1 MGDALPDEPRPEHS
15 RRGRGSGPAERDWS
29 QRNPALYHRFRDW
42 RGPGGP
48 WRVYRRAKPGDR
60 LQHRYRRS
68 SAGLRDQRHRWTG
81 QHHRLRSRLADR
93 GHGDLVWPGHPRHQP
108 IRTGLRLHHHDRRPD
123 RSAARFVR
131 SARELSRLFP
141 RFLGDRVRWGAVLV
155 LFVFVGL
162 IPPLAGL
169 NENLNPDTSSRFQI
183 FLGTSALVL
192 ALWAISYNLMLGYTG
207 MVSFAHAAYYGVGA
221 YTVALIFKRYHLPVL
236 VGLGA
241 APFAA
246 AAVGLV
252 TGLVAQRAVRLYF
265 SLLTLAISQ
274 LLFSIVFS
282 WYDFT
287 GGDNGI
293 SITLPDQLSD
303 YTTLYYFTAAVV
315 GICLLLMF
323 ILVRS
328 PFGAALLS
336 IRENRQRAAAIGI
349 NVKVYELAIY
359 TIAALFAGVAGGLFV
374 MYQQQAYPEML
385 YWTANAQ
392 PVVVSLL
399 GGISTF
405 LGPAIGA
412 FIYVVLD
419 NTISKQFPY
428 QFDIILGAIVLAV
441 VLAVPGG
448 VSDAPSVFLRLRE
461 RFRRGEEAEKPPA
474 ESAGEAIRM
483 FDVRKALASEAIQAE
498 KVHSGKTLLRIE
510 HLSRNFGGLRAVEDV
525 SLEVKEGD
533 RHAIIGPNG
542 AGKSTLFNLITGQ
555 LKPSSGK
562 VILDGRDITGRPP
575 HVIAKTGIG
584 RAFQITTIFPKLS
597 VRQNLQYAMLAH
609 AGYTVRP
616 FGIADRIFAGEAQ
629 ELAEAVGLG
638 MWAGLPAGQL
648 SHGDQRAIEIAIS
661 LALGSK
667 LVLLDEPTAGMS
679 AYETDK
685 AMELVRRLAT
695 ERFLTL
701 LFCEHDM
708 SVVFSTARTVTV
720 MHQGRVL
727 TAGTPEQIRRNPDV
741 QKVYLGELEQ
751 EEVGA

>member
-1 MGDALPDEPRPEHS
+1 LIRLVPR
-15 RRGRGSGPAERDWS
+15 A
-29 QRNPALYHRFRDW
+29 
-42 RGPGGP
+42 
-48 WRVYRRAKPGDR
+48 
-60 LQHRYRRS
+60 
-68 SAGLRDQRHRWTG
+68 
-81 QHHRLRSRLADR
+81 
-93 GHGDLVWPGHPRHQP
+93 
-108 IRTGLRLHHHDRRPD
+108 
-123 RSAARFVR
+123 
-131 SARELSRLFP
+131 
-141 RFLGDRVRWGAVLV
+141 LGDRVRWGVVLILL
-155 LFVFVGL
+155 LFAAF
-162 IPPLAGL
+162 IPPLARL
-169 NENLNPDTSSRFQI
+169 DESLNPDASSRYLI
-183 FLGTSALVL
+183 FLGTTALVL

-221 YTVALIFKRYHLPVL
+221 YTVALIFKRYHLPIL
-236 VGLGA
+236 VGLAA
-241 APFAA
+241 APFVA

-274 LLFSIVFS
+274 LLFSIVFQ

-293 SITLPDQLSD
+293 SITVPDQLSD
-303 YTTLYYFTAAVV
+303 YTTLYYFTAVVV
-315 GICLLLMF
+315 GFCFLLMF

-336 IRENRQRAAAIGI
+336 IRENRQRAASIGI
-349 NVKVYELAIY
+349 HVKAYELAVY
-359 TIAALFAGVAGGLFV
+359 TVAAMFAGVAGGLFV
-374 MYQQQAYPEML
+374 LYQQQAYPEML

-392 PVVVSLL
+392 PVVVALL
-399 GGISTF
+399 GGTTTF

-419 NTISKQFPY
+419 NAISKQFPY

-461 RFRRGEEAEKPPA
+461 RFRRGEEAAAPQA
-474 ESAGEAIRM
+474 ESTGDAIRM
-483 FDVRKALASEAIQAE
+483 FDVRKALASEAIQAAE
-498 KVHSGKTLLRIE
+498 VHSGQTLLKIE
-510 HLSRNFGGLRAVEDV
+510 HLSRRFGGLRAVEDV
-525 SLEVKEGD
+525 SLDVKQGD

-555 LKPSSGK
+555 LKPSSGR
-562 VILDGRDITGRPP
+562 VIFDGRDITGKPP
-575 HVIAKTGIG
+575 HVIARTGMG
-584 RAFQITTIFPKLS
+584 RAFQITTIFPKLT
-597 VRQNLQYAMLAH
+597 VRQNLQYAMLAR
-609 AGYTVRP
+609 GSYTVRP
-616 FGIADRIFAGEAQ
+616 FGIANRMFSAEAQ
-629 ELAEAVGLG
+629 DLAEAVGLAA
-638 MWAGLPAGQL
+638 WVDRPAGEL

-695 ERFLTL
+695 ERNLTL

-727 TAGTPEQIRRNPDV
+727 TAGTPDQIRRNPDV
-741 QKVYLGELEQ
+741 QKIYLGELEP
-751 EEVGA
+751 EELGA

>member
-1 MGDALPDEPRPEHS
+1 
-15 RRGRGSGPAERDWS
+15 
-29 QRNPALYHRFRDW
+29 
-42 RGPGGP
+42 
-48 WRVYRRAKPGDR
+48 
-60 LQHRYRRS
+60 
-68 SAGLRDQRHRWTG
+68 
-81 QHHRLRSRLADR
+81 
-93 GHGDLVWPGHPRHQP
+93 
-108 IRTGLRLHHHDRRPD
+108 
-123 RSAARFVR
+123 
-131 SARELSRLFP
+131 
-141 RFLGDRVRWGAVLV
+141 VLV
-155 LFVFVGL
+155 LFLFAGL

-169 NENLNPDTSSRFQI
+169 YENLNPDTSSRFQI

-236 VGLGA
+236 VGLAA

-246 AAVGLV
+246 AAVGLI

-293 SITLPDQLSD
+293 SITLPDQLND

-328 PFGAALLS
+328 PFGAALMS

-349 NVKVYELAIY
+349 NVKAYELAIY
-359 TIAALFAGVAGGLFV
+359 TVAALFAGVAGGLFV

-399 GGISTF
+399 GGITTF

-428 QFDIILGAIVLAV
+428 QFDIILGAIVLTV

-461 RFRRGEEAEKPPA
+461 RFRRGEEAEEAPA

-498 KVHSGKTLLRIE
+498 KVHSGRTLLSLE
-510 HLSRNFGGLRAVEDV
+510 HLSRNFGGLRAVQDV

-562 VILDGRDITGRPP
+562 VIFDGRDITGKPP
-575 HVIAKTGIG
+575 HVIARTGIG
-584 RAFQITTIFPKLS
+584 RAFQITTIFPKLT
-597 VRQNLQYAMLAH
+597 VRQNLQYTMLAH
-609 AGYTVRP
+609 RGYTVRP
-616 FGIADRIFAGEAQ
+616 FGIANRTFADEAQ
-629 ELAEAVGLG
+629 GLAEAVGLG
-638 MWAGLPAGQL
+638 MWADLPAGRL

>member
-1 MGDALPDEPRPEHS
+1 
-15 RRGRGSGPAERDWS
+15 
-29 QRNPALYHRFRDW
+29 
-42 RGPGGP
+42 
-48 WRVYRRAKPGDR
+48 
-60 LQHRYRRS
+60 
-68 SAGLRDQRHRWTG
+68 
-81 QHHRLRSRLADR
+81 
-93 GHGDLVWPGHPRHQP
+93 
-108 IRTGLRLHHHDRRPD
+108 
-123 RSAARFVR
+123 
-131 SARELSRLFP
+131 
-141 RFLGDRVRWGAVLV
+141 VLV
-155 LFVFVGL
+155 LFLFVGL

-169 NENLNPDTSSRFQI
+169 NENLNPDASSRFQI

-221 YTVALIFKRYHLPVL
+221 YTVALIFKRYHLPIL

-293 SITLPDQLSD
+293 SITLPDQLND

-349 NVKVYELAIY
+349 NVKAYELAVY
-359 TIAALFAGVAGGLFV
+359 TVAALFAGVAGGLFV

-510 HLSRNFGGLRAVEDV
+510 HLSRNFGGLRAVENV

-562 VILDGRDITGRPP
+562 VILEGRDITGKPP

-584 RAFQITTIFPKLS
+584 RAFQITTIFPKLT

-616 FGIADRIFAGEAQ
+616 FGIANRIFAGEAQ
-629 ELAEAVGLG
+629 GLAEAVGLG
-638 MWAGLPAGQL
+638 MWANLPAGQL

>member
-1 MGDALPDEPRPEHS
+1 LTRLLPRS
-15 RRGRGSGPAERDWS
+15 R
-29 QRNPALYHRFRDW
+29 
-42 RGPGGP
+42 
-48 WRVYRRAKPGDR
+48 GDR
-60 LQHRYRRS
+60 L
-68 SAGLRDQRHRWTG
+68 
-81 QHHRLRSRLADR
+81 
-93 GHGDLVWPGHPRHQP
+93 
-108 IRTGLRLHHHDRRPD
+108 
-123 RSAARFVR
+123 
-131 SARELSRLFP
+131 
-141 RFLGDRVRWGAVLV
+141 RWGLVLV
-155 LFVFVGL
+155 LFLFVAV
-162 IPPLAGL
+162 IPPLAGF
-169 NENLNPDTSSRFQI
+169 NENLNPDASARFQI

-221 YTVALIFKRYHLPVL
+221 YTVALLFKRYNVPVL
-236 VGLGA
+236 VGLAA
-241 APFAA
+241 APFVA
-246 AAVGLV
+246 AAVGLI

-274 LLFSIVFS
+274 LLFSLVYQS
-282 WYDFT
+282 YDIT
-287 GGDNGI
+287 GGDNGA
-293 SITLPDQLSD
+293 SITLPDQLTD
-303 YTTLYYFTAAVV
+303 YTTLYYFTAAIV
-315 GICLLLMF
+315 GVCLLLMF

-328 PFGAALLS
+328 PLGAALLS

-359 TIAALFAGVAGGLFV
+359 IIASLFAGVAGGLFIF
-374 MYQQQAYPEML
+374 YQQQAYPEML

-399 GGISTF
+399 GGTTTF

-419 NTISKQFPY
+419 NAISKQFPY
-428 QFDIILGAIVLAV
+428 QFDIILGAIVLGV

-448 VSDAPSVFLRLRE
+448 VSDLPTVFARMRE
-461 RFRRGEEAEKPPA
+461 RFHRAEEAEAPV

-498 KVHSGKTLLRIE
+498 EVHSGKTLLSIE
-510 HLSRNFGGLRAVEDV
+510 HLSKHFGGLRAVEDV
-525 SLEVKEGD
+525 SLEVKQGD

-542 AGKSTLFNLITGQ
+542 AGKSTLFNLLTGQ
-555 LKPSSGK
+555 LKPTSGK
-562 VILDGRDITGRPP
+562 VIFDGRDITSKPP
-575 HVIAKTGIG
+575 HVIARTGIG
-584 RAFQITTIFPKLS
+584 RAFQITTIFPKLT

-609 AGYTVRP
+609 GGYSVRP
-616 FGIADRIFAGEAQ
+616 FGIANRMFRAEAQ

-638 MWAGLPAGQL
+638 AWADLPAGQL

-695 ERFLTL
+695 ERHLTL

-727 TAGTPEQIRRNPDV
+727 TAGTPEQIRLNPDV

-751 EEVGA
+751 EELGA

>member
-1 MGDALPDEPRPEHS
+1 M
-15 RRGRGSGPAERDWS
+15 
-29 QRNPALYHRFRDW
+29 
-42 RGPGGP
+42 
-48 WRVYRRAKPGDR
+48 
-60 LQHRYRRS
+60 
-68 SAGLRDQRHRWTG
+68 
-81 QHHRLRSRLADR
+81 
-93 GHGDLVWPGHPRHQP
+93 
-108 IRTGLRLHHHDRRPD
+108 
-123 RSAARFVR
+123 
-131 SARELSRLFP
+131 SRLFP
-141 RFLGDRVRWGAVLV
+141 RSRGDRVRWGVVLV
-155 LFVFVGL
+155 LFLFAGL

-169 NENLNPDTSSRFQI
+169 YENLNPDTSSRFQI

-221 YTVALIFKRYHLPVL
+221 YTVALIFKRYHLPIL
-236 VGLGA
+236 VGLAA

-246 AAVGLV
+246 AAVGLI

-293 SITLPDQLSD
+293 SITLPDQLND

-328 PFGAALLS
+328 PFGAALMS

-349 NVKVYELAIY
+349 NVKAYELAIY
-359 TIAALFAGVAGGLFV
+359 TVAALFAGVAGGLFV

-399 GGISTF
+399 GGITTF

-428 QFDIILGAIVLAV
+428 QFDIILGAIVLTV

-461 RFRRGEEAEKPPA
+461 RFRRGEEAEEAPA

-498 KVHSGKTLLRIE
+498 KVHSGRTLLSLE
-510 HLSRNFGGLRAVEDV
+510 HLSRNFGGLRAVQDV

-562 VILDGRDITGRPP
+562 VIFDGRDITGKPP
-575 HVIAKTGIG
+575 HVIARTGIG
-584 RAFQITTIFPKLS
+584 RAFQITTIFPKLT
-597 VRQNLQYAMLAH
+597 VRQNLQYTMLAH
-609 AGYTVRP
+609 RGYTVRP
-616 FGIADRIFAGEAQ
+616 FGIANRTFADEAQ
-629 ELAEAVGLG
+629 GLAEAVGLG
-638 MWAGLPAGQL
+638 MWADLPAGRL

-695 ERFLTL
+695 ER
-701 LFCEHDM
+701 
-708 SVVFSTARTVTV
+708 
-720 MHQGRVL
+720 
-727 TAGTPEQIRRNPDV
+727 
-741 QKVYLGELEQ
+741 
-751 EEVGA
+751 

>member
-1 MGDALPDEPRPEHS
+1 MIRLLPRI
-15 RRGRGSGPAERDWS
+15 RSG
-29 QRNPALYHRFRDW
+29 
-42 RGPGGP
+42 
-48 WRVYRRAKPGDR
+48 
-60 LQHRYRRS
+60 
-68 SAGLRDQRHRWTG
+68 
-81 QHHRLRSRLADR
+81 
-93 GHGDLVWPGHPRHQP
+93 
-108 IRTGLRLHHHDRRPD
+108 
-123 RSAARFVR
+123 
-131 SARELSRLFP
+131 
-141 RFLGDRVRWGAVLV
+141 RVRWGVVLV
-155 LFVFVGL
+155 LFLFAAL

-169 NENLNPDTSSRFQI
+169 NENLNPDSSARFQI

-192 ALWAISYNLMLGYTG
+192 ALWAVSYNLMLGYTG

-221 YTVALIFKRYHLPVL
+221 YAVALIFKRYHLPIL
-236 VGLGA
+236 VGLAA

-246 AAVGLV
+246 AVVGLV

-274 LLFSIVFS
+274 VLFSIAFT
-282 WYDFT
+282 WYDVT

-293 SITLPDQLSD
+293 SINLPDQLND

-315 GICLLLMF
+315 GVCLLLMF
-323 ILVRS
+323 MLVRS

-336 IRENRQRAAAIGI
+336 IRENRQRSAAIGI
-349 NVKVYELAIY
+349 NVRAYELAVY
-359 TIAALFAGVAGGLFV
+359 TVAAMFAGVAGGLFV
-374 MYQQQAYPEML
+374 MYQQQAYPETL

-399 GGISTF
+399 GGTTTF

-419 NTISKQFPY
+419 NSISKQFPY

-448 VSDAPSVFLRLRE
+448 ISDVPSVFLRLRE
-461 RFRRGEEAEKPPA
+461 RFRRGEEAEAPPL

-483 FDVRKALASEAIQAE
+483 FDVRKALASEAIATE
-498 KVHSGKTLLRIE
+498 EVHSDQTLLRIE
-510 HLSRNFGGLRAVEDV
+510 HVSRSFGGLRAVDDV
-525 SLEVKEGD
+525 SLEVKRGD

-542 AGKSTLFNLITGQ
+542 AGKSTLFNLLTGQ
-555 LKPSSGK
+555 LKPNSGK
-562 VILDGRDITGRPP
+562 VIFDGRDITGKPP
-575 HVIAKTGIG
+575 HVIARTGIG
-584 RAFQITTIFPKLS
+584 RAFQITMIFPKLT
-597 VRQNLQYAMLAH
+597 VRQNLQFAMLAH
-609 AGYTVRP
+609 GGYTVRP
-616 FGIADRIFAGEAQ
+616 FGIANRMFSAQAQ

-638 MWAGLPAGQL
+638 AWADLPAGQL

-695 ERFLTL
+695 ERHLTL

-751 EEVGA
+751 EELGA

>member
-1 MGDALPDEPRPEHS
+1 MIRLVPRAL
-15 RRGRGSGPAERDWS
+15 
-29 QRNPALYHRFRDW
+29 
-42 RGPGGP
+42 
-48 WRVYRRAKPGDR
+48 
-60 LQHRYRRS
+60 
-68 SAGLRDQRHRWTG
+68 
-81 QHHRLRSRLADR
+81 
-93 GHGDLVWPGHPRHQP
+93 
-108 IRTGLRLHHHDRRPD
+108 
-123 RSAARFVR
+123 
-131 SARELSRLFP
+131 RE
-141 RFLGDRVRWGAVLV
+141 RVRWGAVVV
-155 LFVFVGL
+155 LLLFAAL
-162 IPPLAGL
+162 IPPLARL
-169 NENLNPDTSSRFQI
+169 DESLNPDASSRYLI
-183 FLGTSALVL
+183 FLGATALVL

-221 YTVALIFKRYHLPVL
+221 YTVALIFKRYHLPIL
-236 VGLGA
+236 VGLAA
-241 APFAA
+241 APFVA

-274 LLFSIVFS
+274 LLFSIVFQ

-293 SITLPDQLSD
+293 SITVPDQLSD
-303 YTTLYYFTAAVV
+303 YTTLYYFTAVVV
-315 GICLLLMF
+315 GFCFLLMF

-336 IRENRQRAAAIGI
+336 IRENRQRAASIGI
-349 NVKVYELAIY
+349 HVKAYELAVY
-359 TIAALFAGVAGGLFV
+359 TVAAMFAGVAGGLFV
-374 MYQQQAYPEML
+374 LYQQQAYPEML

-392 PVVVSLL
+392 PVVVALL
-399 GGISTF
+399 GGTTTF

-419 NTISKQFPY
+419 NAISKQFPY

-461 RFRRGEEAEKPPA
+461 RFRRGEEAAAPQA
-474 ESAGEAIRM
+474 ESTGDAIRM
-483 FDVRKALASEAIQAE
+483 FDVRKALASEAIQAAE
-498 KVHSGKTLLRIE
+498 VHSGQTLLKIE
-510 HLSRNFGGLRAVEDV
+510 HLSRRFGGLRAVEDV
-525 SLEVKEGD
+525 SLDVKQGD

-562 VILDGRDITGRPP
+562 VIFDGRDITGKPP
-575 HVIAKTGIG
+575 HIIARTGMG
-584 RAFQITTIFPKLS
+584 RAFQITTIFPKLT
-597 VRQNLQYAMLAH
+597 VRQNLQYAMLAR
-609 AGYTVRP
+609 GSYTVRP
-616 FGIADRIFAGEAQ
+616 FGIANRMFSAEAQ
-629 ELAEAVGLG
+629 DLAEAVGLAA
-638 MWAGLPAGQL
+638 WVDRPAGEL

-695 ERFLTL
+695 ERNLTL

-727 TAGTPEQIRRNPDV
+727 TAGTPDQIRRNPDV
-741 QKVYLGELEQ
+741 QKIYLGELEP
-751 EEVGA
+751 EELGA

>member
-1 MGDALPDEPRPEHS
+1 MRLFR
-15 RRGRGSGPAERDWS
+15 RFRGR
-29 QRNPALYHRFRDW
+29 
-42 RGPGGP
+42 
-48 WRVYRRAKPGDR
+48 
-60 LQHRYRRS
+60 
-68 SAGLRDQRHRWTG
+68 
-81 QHHRLRSRLADR
+81 RLRWGVVLA
-93 GHGDLVWPGHPRHQP
+93 L
-108 IRTGLRLHHHDRRPD
+108 L
-123 RSAARFVR
+123 
-131 SARELSRLFP
+131 
-141 RFLGDRVRWGAVLV
+141 
-155 LFVFVGL
+155 LFVAL

-169 NENLNPDTSSRFQI
+169 DENLNPDASSRFQI

-192 ALWAISYNLMLGYTG
+192 ALWAVSYNLMLGYTG

-221 YTVALIFKRYHLPVL
+221 YTVALIFKRYHLPIL
-236 VGLGA
+236 VGLAA

-246 AAVGLV
+246 AGVGLI

-293 SITLPDQLSD
+293 SITLPDQLND

-315 GICLLLMF
+315 GVCLLLMF

-359 TIAALFAGVAGGLFV
+359 TVAALFAGVAGGLFV

-412 FIYVVLD
+412 LIYVVLD

-448 VSDAPSVFLRLRE
+448 VSDVPSVFLRLRE
-461 RFRRGEEAEKPPA
+461 RFRRGEEAEKPPV
-474 ESAGEAIRM
+474 ESGGEAIRM

-562 VILDGRDITGRPP
+562 VILDGRDITGKPP
-575 HVIAKTGIG
+575 HVIARTGIG
-584 RAFQITTIFPKLS
+584 RAFQITTIFPKLT

-616 FGIADRIFAGEAQ
+616 FGIANRIFAGEAQ
-629 ELAEAVGLG
+629 GLAEAVGLG
-638 MWAGLPAGQL
+638 TWADLPAGQL

>member
-1 MGDALPDEPRPEHS
+1 LIRLVPR
-15 RRGRGSGPAERDWS
+15 A
-29 QRNPALYHRFRDW
+29 
-42 RGPGGP
+42 
-48 WRVYRRAKPGDR
+48 
-60 LQHRYRRS
+60 
-68 SAGLRDQRHRWTG
+68 
-81 QHHRLRSRLADR
+81 
-93 GHGDLVWPGHPRHQP
+93 
-108 IRTGLRLHHHDRRPD
+108 
-123 RSAARFVR
+123 
-131 SARELSRLFP
+131 
-141 RFLGDRVRWGAVLV
+141 LGDRVRWGVVLILL
-155 LFVFVGL
+155 LFAAF
-162 IPPLAGL
+162 IPPLARL
-169 NENLNPDTSSRFQI
+169 DESLNPDASSRYLI
-183 FLGTSALVL
+183 FLGATALVL

-221 YTVALIFKRYHLPVL
+221 YTVALIFKRYHLPIL
-236 VGLGA
+236 VGLAA
-241 APFAA
+241 APFVA

-274 LLFSIVFS
+274 LLFSIVFQ

-293 SITLPDQLSD
+293 SITVPDQLSD
-303 YTTLYYFTAAVV
+303 YTTLYYFTAVVV
-315 GICLLLMF
+315 GFCFLLMF

-336 IRENRQRAAAIGI
+336 IRENRQRAASIGI
-349 NVKVYELAIY
+349 HVKAYELAVY
-359 TIAALFAGVAGGLFV
+359 TVAAMFAGVAGGLFV
-374 MYQQQAYPEML
+374 LYQQQAYPEML

-392 PVVVSLL
+392 PVVVALL
-399 GGISTF
+399 GGTTTF

-419 NTISKQFPY
+419 NAISKQFPY

-461 RFRRGEEAEKPPA
+461 RFRRGEEAAAPQA
-474 ESAGEAIRM
+474 ESTGDAIRM
-483 FDVRKALASEAIQAE
+483 FDVRKALASEAIHAAE
-498 KVHSGKTLLRIE
+498 VHSGRTLLKIE
-510 HLSRNFGGLRAVEDV
+510 HLSRRFGGLRAVEDV
-525 SLEVKEGD
+525 SLDVKQGD

-562 VILDGRDITGRPP
+562 VIFDGRDITGKPP
-575 HVIAKTGIG
+575 HIIARTGMG
-584 RAFQITTIFPKLS
+584 RAFQITTIFPKLT
-597 VRQNLQYAMLAH
+597 VRQNLQYAMLAR
-609 AGYTVRP
+609 GSYTVRP
-616 FGIADRIFAGEAQ
+616 FGIANRMFSAEAQ
-629 ELAEAVGLG
+629 DLAEAVGLAA
-638 MWAGLPAGQL
+638 WVDRPAGEL

-695 ERFLTL
+695 ERNLTL

-727 TAGTPEQIRRNPDV
+727 TAGTPDQIRRNPDV
-741 QKVYLGELEQ
+741 QKIYLGELEP
-751 EEVGA
+751 EELGA